1 MAMKLRG
8 KLLAGFA
15 ALIVVSAASAALS
28 FWQSREIARSVQRV
42 ADVQAPAALLG
53 ARLVT
58 ALNQARL
65 VVSDQIIDPREQN
78 IAAWEQI
85 WQEIARDREAMDGYA
100 ATFVREEDRSRWTQV
115 RPVFDEMRASQ
126 RRVLNLIGSSE
137 QFPALTAYEQDIV
150 PRLGPLEETLG
161 TLVAR
166 EIDKGSNASDMV
178 MSLLVALQA
187 RTLSAVRDL
196 GSYVHLGREAEKKQF
211 EDSWQRAQARLG
223 DITVFSGT
231 LTTEQNQALEKVR
244 SAMAAI
250 QFGATD
256 ILGIRSEPG
265 WNAPMALMR
274 AEVQPLTEQILTA
287 LEGNV
292 DAGGQRSGGLIN
304 AQIAMLNAGTQQA
317 ESLASLLSTMLMV
330 AALLSLLAGLGI
342 ALLLARMI
350 VRPIAG
356 MTAAMQS
363 LSEGRLDTAIPGRER
378 RDEVGAMAAAM
389 GVFRDKL
396 VEAEAARAEQDA
408 SRAAEADRLVRRNRV
423 AEAFVAKMSELASS
437 VALASSRVED
447 AARLLST
454 TAEETTRQAGDVAGA
469 AQNASVSVQTVAAS
483 TEELAASVREI
494 TGQVVR
500 SAESADTAVQGTR
513 HTEEQIRALAGA
525 ADRIGDVVNLIKAI
539 ADQTNLLAL
548 NATIEAA
555 RAGEAGRG
563 FAIVAS
569 EVKNLAA
576 QTGRA
581 TEDIA
586 AKVSEIQG
594 ATAATVESIAAIAAT
609 IDEIRTITSAVASA
623 VEEQGAATGEIAGNC
638 QRAAEAAT
646 GVTGTIADVGQAA
659 QATGRSAGE
668 LMTLA
673 SDLSAHAGTL
683 QAEVASFME
692 ALKAA

>member
-1 MAMKLRG
+1 MKLRG
-8 KLLAGFA
+8 KLLIGFA
-15 ALIVVSAASAALS
+15 ALIAISAASAALS
-28 FWQSREIARSVQRV
+28 FWKARYIADSVRTV
-42 ADVQAPAALLG
+42 ADIRAPAALLG

-58 ALNQARL
+58 AVNQARL

-78 IAAWEQI
+78 AALWEQT
-85 WQEIARDREAMDGYA
+85 WEEIARDRDAMDRYA
-100 ATFVREEDRSRWTQV
+100 ASFVREEDRARWTEA
-115 RPVFDEMRASQ
+115 RPVFDEMKASQ
-126 RRVLNLIGSSE
+126 RRVLNLIGTSE

-150 PRLGPLEETLG
+150 PRLGALEETLA

-166 EIDKGSNASDMV
+166 EIDKGANASEMV
-178 MSLLVALQA
+178 MSFLVALQA

-196 GSYVHLGREAEKKQF
+196 GSYVHLGRDAEKKQF
-211 EDSWQRAQARLG
+211 EESWKRAQERLG

-244 SAMAAI
+244 AAMAAI

-256 ILGIRSEPG
+256 ILALRGEAG

-274 AEVQPLTEQILTA
+274 SEVLPLTGRILTA
-287 LEGNV
+287 LEGTA
-292 DAGGQRSGGLIN
+292 DANGSRSGGLIDT
-304 AQIAMLNAGTQQA
+304 QIAMLNAGTHSAGGQA
-317 ESLASLLSTMLMV
+317 SQLSTMLIV
-330 AALLSLLAGLGI
+330 AALVSLAAGLVI
-342 ALLLARMI
+342 ALLLGRMI
-350 VRPIAG
+350 VGPIAG
-356 MTAAMQS
+356 MTSAMQS
-363 LSEGRLDTAIPGRER
+363 LSEGRLDTEIPGRER
-378 RDEVGAMAAAM
+378 TDEVGGMAAAM
-389 GVFRDKL
+389 GVFRDRL
-396 VEAEAARAEQDA
+396 AEAEEARAAQDA
-408 SRAAEADRLVRRNRV
+408 ARAAEAERLARRNAV
-423 AEAFVAKMSELASS
+423 AEDFVAKMSELAASFT
-437 VALASSRVED
+437 VASSRVED
-447 AARLLST
+447 AARELST

-469 AQNASVSVQTVAAS
+469 AENASINVQTVAAS

-500 SAESADTAVQGTR
+500 SAESADEAVQGAR
-513 HTEEQIRALAGA
+513 KTEEQIRALAGA

-576 QTGRA
+576 QTGKA

-586 AKVSEIQG
+586 AKVSEIQE
-594 ATAATVESIAAIAAT
+594 ATAATVDSIASIAAT
-609 IDEIRTITSAVASA
+609 IDEIRTITSAVTSA

-638 QRAAEAAT
+638 QRAAESAT

-668 LMTLA
+668 LMALA
-673 SDLSAHAGTL
+673 TDLSSHAGTL
-683 QAEVASFME
+683 QAEVESFVG